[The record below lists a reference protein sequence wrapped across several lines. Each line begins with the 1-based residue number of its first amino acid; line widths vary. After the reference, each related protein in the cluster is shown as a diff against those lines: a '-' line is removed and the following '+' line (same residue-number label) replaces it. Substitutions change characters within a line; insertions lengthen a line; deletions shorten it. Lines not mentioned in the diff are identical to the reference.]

1 LDILIVEKLGILYL
15 VLFHL
20 KRGVVMENTYHVNS
34 KDDGGVIDFSVF
46 LLEKG
51 FFDFD
56 IDKCRSDDK
65 NVNYQY

>member
-1 LDILIVEKLGILYL
+1 
-15 VLFHL
+15 
-20 KRGVVMENTYHVNS
+20 MENTYHVNS